1 MGIFLTKHHQSLAEI
16 VVCAAVRIADRRR
29 DIVDIANVIIG
40 ILPVL
45 NGTDK
50 LRTRH
55 ISPRTII
62 MEPGIASCQRFS
74 CNGNTLTRHIMPS
87 FLLEERGSRRP

>member
-1 MGIFLTKHHQSLAEI
+1 MFIHPALAEI

-29 DIVDIANVIIG
+29 GIVDIANVIIG

-50 LRTRH
+50 LQTRH

-62 MEPGIASCQRFS
+62 MEPGIASCRRFS
-74 CNGNTLTRHIMPS
+74 RNGNTFTRHIMPS
-87 FLLEERGSRRP
+87 FRWKKGGTADHKSP